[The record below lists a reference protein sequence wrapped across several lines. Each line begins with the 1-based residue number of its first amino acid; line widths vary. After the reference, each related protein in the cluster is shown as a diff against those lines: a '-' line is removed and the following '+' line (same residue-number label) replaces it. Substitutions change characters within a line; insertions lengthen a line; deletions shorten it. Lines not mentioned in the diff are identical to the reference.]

1 MLWNDKTKGV
11 NTNILNTTG
20 IYHYFI
26 FCLKGILSYKI
37 EFTVYGSM
45 RIRKTKM
52 HGICFLEN
60 LSPEEICNYS
70 EQNTFYVTLGT
81 SDFFS
86 IL

>member
-1 MLWNDKTKGV
+1 MIRLRVLVK
-11 NTNILNTTG
+11 TNILNTTG
-20 IYHYFI
+20 IYHYVI

-37 EFTVYGSM
+37 EFTVYGNM

-52 HGICFLEN
+52 HGIFFLEN
-60 LSPEEICNYS
+60 LSPEETSNYS

-81 SDFFS
+81 SDSFS